1 MKTIQTHV
9 AHFLP
14 IDVTKVIIHH
24 ISAKAGTHLHGARS
38 GPVEN
43 GPTLFRGFTFHS
55 ANTFGEVEGECL
67 LTFHDV
73 SRQMKFGDQKFER
86 FALVV
91 ETQRWGIHKQSLPQI
106 YSPLTGDIV
115 GHNELQ
121 KK

>member
-1 MKTIQTHV
+1 MKMIQTHV

-24 ISAKAGTHLHGARS
+24 IFVKARTHFHGAHS
-38 GPVEN
+38 SPVEN
-43 GPTLFRGFTFHS
+43 GPTLFRGLTFHL
-55 ANTFGEVEGECL
+55 ANTFGEVEEECL

-73 SRQMKFGDQKFER
+73 SRQMEFGDQKFER

-91 ETQRWGIHKQSLPQI
+91 EMQWWGIHKQSLPQI